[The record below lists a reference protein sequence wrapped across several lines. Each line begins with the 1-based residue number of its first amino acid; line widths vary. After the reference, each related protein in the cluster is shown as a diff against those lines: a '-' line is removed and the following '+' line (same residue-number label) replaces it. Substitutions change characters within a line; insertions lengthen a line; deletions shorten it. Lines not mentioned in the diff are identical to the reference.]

1 MRKVILTAINILTM
15 VIIVSLNTASAEKR
29 HIVFEMGESG
39 QAVSFPMT
47 SKEIAASEADN
58 AKLMK
63 IGTLISQTITQS
75 FITFEMGESGQTF
88 SFPMDPEEIAAED
101 VTKPLLSDISKK
113 STADERQPVAYEM
126 AESGVL
132 IEFFKPVF
140 EDKIVS
146 LAELDFRQ

>member
-1 MRKVILTAINILTM
+1 MKKIILTAISILSLVIM
-15 VIIVSLNTASAEKR
+15 VSINSAAADER
-29 HIVFEMGESG
+29 DVVFGMGESG
-39 QAVSFPMT
+39 QTVSFPMT
-47 SKEIAASEADN
+47 SEEISAFEADN

-75 FITFEMGESGQTF
+75 FITFEMGEGGQTF

-101 VTKPLLSDISKK
+101 VAKPQLSEISKK
-113 STADERQPVAYEM
+113 STAERQPVAYEM

-140 EDKIVS
+140 EDKTVS
-146 LAELDFRQ
+146 LAVLDFR